1 MLGNEIH
8 INVKNIDNVTGFV
21 HFALYN
27 EKKKF
32 LSESEKFIGLKKKT
46 ENVLKEG
53 IVVKNLKAGI
63 YAIAVYHD
71 ENNNGQFDRLFAI
84 PLEKYGFSNNA
95 KVFLGP
101 PTFKEASFQVK
112 NNEFKRISIK
122 LR

>member
-1 MLGNEIH
+1 M
-8 INVKNIDNVTGFV
+8 
-21 HFALYN
+21 
-27 EKKKF
+27 
-32 LSESEKFIGLKKKT
+32 
-46 ENVLKEG
+46 
-53 IVVKNLKAGI
+53 KAGV